1 VLLSEWTFTDI
12 YPRVRVAIRV
22 NEVLRRAMYE
32 ADLTELDLS
41 VKLSVDPKTVRNW
54 MRGQVPH
61 PQRRAAL
68 VRLLAI
74 DEEMIWPELRA
85 LAAAKSRPSEL
96 AGVYPRRTAIS
107 QKGWLS
113 FFEEAK
119 SEIGILAY
127 SALFLAEDARI
138 IRLLSDKS
146 GDGIRIKIALGAPNS
161 QNVTQRGIEEE
172 IGEAMSAKIR
182 NSLSLLRPLV
192 QHDGVEL
199 RLHDTVLY
207 NSMYRA
213 DDQLLVNQHAYG
225 LPAAQSPVYHYR
237 QSDDSEMFDSYLTS
251 FEAIWSK
258 FSPRSGDI
266 RRAGLGERQG

>member
-1 VLLSEWTFTDI
+1 M
-12 YPRVRVAIRV
+12 

-32 ADLTELDLS
+32 ADLTEVDLS

-68 VRLLAI
+68 TRLLGV

-85 LAAAKSRPSEL
+85 LVAARSRPSEL

-107 QKGWLS
+107 RKGWLS
-113 FFEEAK
+113 LFEAAET
-119 SEIGILAY
+119 EIGVLAY

-138 IRLLSDKS
+138 VRLLSDKTV
-146 GDGIRIKIALGAPNS
+146 DGVRIRIVLGAPDS
-161 QNVTQRGIEEE
+161 QNVTQRGVDEE
-172 IGEAMSAKIR
+172 IGEAMGAKIR
-182 NSLSLLRPLV
+182 NSLTLLHPLL
-192 QHDGVEL
+192 QLDGVEL

-207 NSMYRA
+207 NSMYRS

-258 FSPRSGDI
+258 ASPPATDF
-266 RRAGLGERQG
+266 